1 MEECIFCKIAQKKTD
16 TEIIKETK
24 NFIVFPDKSP
34 SAPIHFLIVPKVHSD
49 DFRQMDDKLWV
60 EVKKISRDLANEK
73 RLSGFRLG
81 TNAGTTALVKH
92 THFHFMAGFGAER
105 KL

>member
-1 MEECIFCKIAQKKTD
+1 MDDCIFCKIVKKEAEAD
-16 TEIIKETK
+16 IVKETK

-34 SAPIHFLIVPKVHSD
+34 SAPIHLLIVPKEHSD
-49 DFRQMDDKLWV
+49 DFRTMKDELLI
-60 EVKKISRDLANEK
+60 EVKNISADLAKEK